1 MGFNNPSRKLIP
13 VGRLAKPEE
22 VAPAALFLALDES
35 SFIAGAELS
44 IDGGVPSIATFAQKP
59 AAVLPSMCELS

>member
-13 VGRLAKPEE
+13 LGRLARPEE
-22 VAPAALFLALDES
+22 IAPAALFLASDES

-44 IDGGVPSIATFAQKP
+44 IDGGVSQ
-59 AAVLPSMCELS
+59 V